1 VDGHELWYIPLM
13 QVHKR
18 LTTEQVSVI
27 LKEYTSGHLLLHN
40 ALDLLGIKRSRFFL
54 LVKKYK
60 EERSTFTI
68 AYHRRSRKRLTR
80 KTEKAIKTVLLEDKA
95 LISDPSVPITSYNYA
110 ATKDRLEDM
119 GIHVATSTII
129 ERAKAYDCY
138 KPTWRKERVH
148 DREVLTSAIG
158 ALIQHDSSHHQW
170 SPYAKEKWYLITS
183 LDDYSRMLLFADL
196 LERETSWEH
205 IRAAKQLM
213 LTYGI
218 PLQYYTDQLRTFRY
232 ISHQDSI
239 HILQPL
245 PTDGVNPQWKQV
257 VQSMGSKVIYAL
269 SPQAKGKIERPYR
282 WLQDRIVRTCAREK
296 VERIQDARE
305 VLAYEVN
312 RYNSKQIH
320 STTKE
325 IPRMRFTKAKQEG
338 KTLFRPFTLPPPY
351 RNLNDVFCLRIT
363 RRTNAYRKV
372 SIYGLEISTKAD
384 PYQEVDIHLIPDTE
398 NGAIEARIWWHN
410 KLISKVHYPQ
420 NLFPKVQF

>member
-1 VDGHELWYIPLM
+1 M

-18 LTTEQVSVI
+18 LTTDQVSVI
-27 LKEYTSGHLLLHN
+27 LKEYTGGHLLLLE
-40 ALDLLGIKRSRFFL
+40 ALDLLGVKRSRFFL

-60 EERSTFTI
+60 EEGIIFTI
-68 AYHRRSRKRLTR
+68 TYQRKNKKRLTR
-80 KTEKAIKTVLLEDKA
+80 KAEKAIKAVLLEDKA
-95 LISDPSVPITSYNYA
+95 LISDPSLPITNYNY
-110 ATKDRLEDM
+110 TSSNDRLKDM
-119 GIHVATSTII
+119 GIHIATSTLI
-129 ERAKAYDCY
+129 ERAKMYDCY

-148 DREVLTSAIG
+148 DRQVLTSAIG
-158 ALIQHDSSHHQW
+158 ALVQHDSSHHQW

-196 LERETSWEH
+196 IERETSWEH

-213 LTYGI
+213 LSYGI

-257 VQSMGSKVIYAL
+257 IQTMGSKVIYAL

-296 VERIQDARE
+296 VDRIQDARE
-305 VLAYEVN
+305 VLAYEVG
-312 RYNSKQIH
+312 RYNTRQVH

-325 IPRMRFTKAKQEG
+325 IPRIRFSKAKQEG
-338 KTLFRPFTLPPPY
+338 KTLFRPFTLPYPY
-351 RNLNDVFCLRIT
+351 HDLNDIFCLQET
-363 RRTNAYRKV
+363 RRTNAYRKI
-372 SIYGLEISTKAD
+372 SLYGVEIPTKVD
-384 PYQEVDIHLIPDTE
+384 PYQEVNIHLVPDTQ
-398 NGAIEARIWWHN
+398 NVTVEARIWWHDKLMN
-410 KLISKVHYPQ
+410 KILYPKSM
-420 NLFPKVQF
+420 FPQIQF

>member
-1 VDGHELWYIPLM
+1 M

-18 LTTEQVSVI
+18 LNDEQVKVI
-27 LKEYTSGHLLLHN
+27 LKEYTSGHLFLSE

-60 EERSTFTI
+60 QEKTTFTI
-68 AYHRRSRKRLTR
+68 TYQRKSKKRLTR
-80 KTEKAIKTVLLEDKA
+80 KTERTIKAALLEDKA
-95 LISDPSVPITSYNYA
+95 LISDPSIPITNYNYS
-110 ATKDRLEDM
+110 ATNDRLKDM
-119 GIHVATSTII
+119 GIHVATSTLI
-129 ERAKAYDCY
+129 ERAKLYDCY
-138 KPTWRKERVH
+138 KPTWRKERMH
-148 DREVLTSAIG
+148 DRQVVTSAIG

-183 LDDYSRMLLFADL
+183 LDDYSRMLLFADFI
-196 LERETSWEH
+196 ERETSWEH
-205 IRAAKQLM
+205 IKAAKQLM
-213 LTYGI
+213 LGYGI

-257 VQSMGSKVIYAL
+257 VQNMGSKVIYAL

-296 VERIQDARE
+296 VERIQDAKE
-305 VLAYEVN
+305 ILAYEVS
-312 RYNSKQIH
+312 RYNTKQVH

-325 IPRMRFTKAKQEG
+325 IPRIRFTKAKQEG
-338 KTLFRPFTLPPPY
+338 KTLFRPFALPYPY
-351 RNLNDVFCLRIT
+351 HHLNDVFCLQVI

-372 SIYGLEISTKAD
+372 SLYGMDISTKVD
-384 PYQEVDIHLIPDTE
+384 PYQEVSIRMTPDTQNSIVE
-398 NGAIEARIWWHN
+398 VRIWWHDKLMN
-410 KLISKVHYPQ
+410 KILYPK
-420 NLFPKVQF
+420 NLLPHVQF

>member
-1 VDGHELWYIPLM
+1 M

-18 LTTEQVSVI
+18 LTTEQVSVM
-27 LKEYTSGHLLLHN
+27 LKEYTNGHLLLRE
-40 ALDLLGIKRSRFFL
+40 ALDLLGVKRSRFFL
-54 LVKKYK
+54 LVKRYK
-60 EERSTFTI
+60 ENGVTFSI
-68 AYHRRSRKRLTR
+68 HYQRKSKKRLPR
-80 KTEKAIKTVLLEDKA
+80 KTEKAIKAVLLEDKA
-95 LISDPSVPITSYNYA
+95 LLSDPSIPITSYKDS
-110 ATKDRLEDM
+110 ATNDRLKDM

-129 ERAKAYDCY
+129 ERAKLYDCY

-148 DREVLTSAIG
+148 DRQVLTSAIG

-183 LDDYSRMLLFADL
+183 LDDYSRMFLFADL
-196 LERETSWEH
+196 IERETSWEH

-213 LTYGI
+213 SDFGI

-232 ISHQDSI
+232 VSHQDSI
-239 HILQPL
+239 HVFQPL
-245 PTDGVNPQWKQV
+245 PTDGVNPQWKHV
-257 VQSMGSKVIYAL
+257 VQTMGSKVIYAL

-305 VLAYEVN
+305 VLAYEVT
-312 RYNSKQIH
+312 RYNTKQVH

-325 IPRMRFTKAKQEG
+325 IPRIRFNKAKQEG
-338 KTLFRPFTLPPPY
+338 KTLFRPFVLPYPY

-372 SIYGLEISTKAD
+372 SLHGLEIPTKVD
-384 PYQEVDIHLIPDTE
+384 PYQEVDIHLIPDTKNE
-398 NGAIEARIWWHN
+398 TVEVRIWWKDKMMN
-410 KLISKVHYPQ
+410 TVLYPRKLIPQ
-420 NLFPKVQF
+420 VQF

>member
-1 VDGHELWYIPLM
+1 M

-27 LKEYTSGHLLLHN
+27 LKEYTSGHLFLQE
-40 ALDLLGIKRSRFFL
+40 ALDLLGVKRSRFFL
-54 LVKKYK
+54 LVRKYK
-60 EERSTFTI
+60 EERTTFTI
-68 AYHRRSRKRLTR
+68 TYQRKSKKRLTR

-95 LISDPSVPITSYNYA
+95 LINDPSLPITNYNYSA
-110 ATKDRLEDM
+110 SNDRLKDM
-119 GIHVATSTII
+119 GINIATSTLI
-129 ERAKAYDCY
+129 ERAKIYDCY
-138 KPTWRKERVH
+138 KPTWRRERFH
-148 DREVLTSAIG
+148 DRQVLTSAIG

-196 LERETSWEH
+196 IEKETSWEH

-213 LTYGI
+213 LSYGI

-239 HILQPL
+239 HVFQPL

-257 VQSMGSKVIYAL
+257 IQNMGSKVIYAL

-296 VERIQDARE
+296 VDRIQDARE
-305 VLAYEVN
+305 VLAYEVG
-312 RYNSKQIH
+312 RYNTKQVH

-325 IPRMRFTKAKQEG
+325 IPRIRFSKANHEG
-338 KTLFRPFTLPPPY
+338 KTLFRPFALPYPY
-351 RNLNDVFCLRIT
+351 HHLNDIFCLQET

-372 SIYGLEISTKAD
+372 SLYGVDIPTKVD
-384 PYQEVDIHLIPDTE
+384 PYQEVILRMVPDTQNATVE
-398 NGAIEARIWWHN
+398 VRIWWHDKLMN
-410 KLISKVHYPQ
+410 KILYPK
-420 NLFPKVQF
+420 NMFPQIHF

>member
-1 VDGHELWYIPLM
+1 M

-18 LTTEQVSVI
+18 LNDEQVKVI
-27 LKEYTSGHLLLHN
+27 LKEYTNGHLFLN
-40 ALDLLGIKRSRFFL
+40 EALNLLGLKRSRFFL

-60 EERSTFTI
+60 EDRLSFTI
-68 AYHRRSRKRLTR
+68 TYQRKNKRRLTR
-80 KTEKAIKTVLLEDKA
+80 KTEKAIKTTLLEDKA
-95 LISDPSVPITSYNYA
+95 LISNPSLPLTNYNYS
-110 ATKDRLEDM
+110 ATNDRLKDM
-119 GIHVATSTII
+119 GIHIATSTLI
-129 ERAKAYDCY
+129 ERAKLYGCY
-138 KPTWRKERVH
+138 KPTWRKDRVH
-148 DREVLTSAIG
+148 DREVLTTAIG

-183 LDDYSRMLLFADL
+183 LDDYSRVLLFADL
-196 LERETSWEH
+196 VERETSWEH

-213 LTYGI
+213 LEHGI

-257 VQSMGSKVIYAL
+257 IQQMGSKVIYAL

-296 VERIQDARE
+296 VARIEDARE
-305 VLAYEVN
+305 VLAYEVS
-312 RYNSKQIH
+312 RYNTKQVH

-325 IPRMRFTKAKQEG
+325 IPRIRFNKAKEEG
-338 KTLFRPFTLPPPY
+338 KTFFRPFTFPPPY
-351 RNLNDVFCLRIT
+351 RHLNDVFCLRIT

-372 SIYGLEISTKAD
+372 SLYGMEISTKVD
-384 PYQEVDIHLIPDTE
+384 PYQEVNLHMVPDIQRMAVE
-398 NGAIEARIWWHN
+398 VRIWWHD
-410 KLISKVHYPQ
+410 KLMSKILYPK
-420 NLFPKVQF
+420 NMFPQVQF